1 MLRGLPPQVVK
12 RNTVHLRRQSLV
24 PLRGPSSGM
33 WASAAIPTSAAG
45 DHGLGLRFYDVPV
58 RATSRRTR
66 QNVPGFGGTQRNK
79 SSKLFLERINVVRL
93 HRPRDMSFRHATVA
107 QTSRYGASVVRDGAH
122 SRRDCQATRGPGNP
136 REGGTGRCRALRP
149 TPACCSPFYRGMVLT
164 RAFDLKAVSR
174 GIAGGKG
181 LPTR

>member
-1 MLRGLPPQVVK
+1 
-12 RNTVHLRRQSLV
+12 
-24 PLRGPSSGM
+24 M

-93 HRPRDMSFRHATVA
+93 HRPRDMSFRHDRCSNEPVRCVRRPRRCSFPKRLPSDAWTRK
-107 QTSRYGASVVRDGAH
+107 SKRRWHWPLPSFASD
-122 SRRDCQATRGPGNP
+122 
-136 REGGTGRCRALRP
+136 TGLLL
-149 TPACCSPFYRGMVLT
+149 SLYRGMVLT
-164 RAFDLKAVSR
+164 RAFDLKAVSLQR
-174 GIAGGKG
+174 TGRLGTYASRHDHDAVENAVGNFVCDALG
-181 LPTR
+181 PADR